1 MATKNEHTESYGWWL
16 NELDSLGVTAK
27 KTNELNDINEISN
40 LTQNLK
46 QDLYR
51 EYKSGLPYNLA

>member
-1 MATKNEHTESYGWWL
+1 MATKSEYAKRYGWWL

-27 KTNELNDINEISN
+27 KTNELNDINEISK

-46 QDLYR
+46 QHLYR
-51 EYKSGLPYNLA
+51 EYKHGLPYNLA